1 MKTINQMIA
10 NMKDSEGLLT
20 DGTQIVGIA
29 LGESNTKW
37 LLEPGEMPQGF
48 VSKDGQLVRTKRVL
62 HQLPIFETTVATM
75 YEDFFRYCNAHRLK
89 DPVCFVAKSAGNK
102 LVTDMKALSA
112 AFQNNPQ
119 WVVKEPKSTPTNE
132 QEMVALAD
140 RLSAPKPLTHT
151 TAQMTGFSQ
160 MGDDGV
166 EVPVVLS
173 EQAMADLF
181 KVGAVSES
189 FVEESKLPSQKLRA
203 SIESMETEIVKLYEE
218 LMARRAHDVEQEERV
233 EQLINAPTT
242 QLESHLGFV
251 LDSFYV
257 PAWLRV

>member
-62 HQLPIFETTVATM
+62 HQLPIFETTVDTM

-119 WVVKEPKSTPTNE
+119 WVVKEPKTTPTVE
-132 QEMVALAD
+132 KDMVELAA
-140 RLSAPKPLTHT
+140 RLSEPKPLTHT

-160 MGDDGV
+160 MGDDGM

-173 EQAMADLF
+173 EQAMEDLF
-181 KVGAVSES
+181 KAGALATTFKNGDVLP
-189 FVEESKLPSQKLRA
+189 KLKSAPA
-203 SIESMETEIVKLYEE
+203 IEDTEAEIIRLYEE
-218 LMARRAHDVEQEERV
+218 LMARRARDLAQEQRV
-233 EQLINAPTT
+233 EQLVTKPTN
-242 QLESHLGFV
+242 QLESHLGHIFN
-251 LDSFYV
+251 SFHV
-257 PAWLRV
+257 PRWVR